1 MLFRSLIG
9 LTVLLSLITVVAW
22 MSMPPFPAPAKII
35 DMRPSSIVAMFGPAS
50 SGPSEE
56 PVPLRPAK
64 VLTWTKSRG
73 IARWTLEMTWFKAPN
88 SPSDPPDSVSRSV
101 RIPWINVTVPCG
113 LVARARIMVPA
124 S

>member
-1 MLFRSLIG
+1 MLFRWLIA

-22 MSMPPFPAPAKII
+22 MSMPPFPDPVKII
-35 DMRPSSIVAMFGPAS
+35 DMRPSSIVAIFGPAS
-50 SGPSEE
+50 SDPSEE
-56 PVPLRPAK
+56 PLPLRSAK

-73 IARWTLEMTWFKAPN
+73 IAHWTLELSWSKAPT
-88 SPSDPPDSVSRSV
+88 SPNDPPDSVYRSV

-113 LVARARIMVPA
+113 LVMRARIMVPA